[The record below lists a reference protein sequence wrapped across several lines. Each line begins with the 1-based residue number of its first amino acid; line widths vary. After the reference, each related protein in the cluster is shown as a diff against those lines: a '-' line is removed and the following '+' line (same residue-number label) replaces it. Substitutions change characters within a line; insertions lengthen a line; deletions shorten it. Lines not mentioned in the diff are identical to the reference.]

1 MLRADL
7 AEEISGK
14 FLHSY
19 IRTFPHIG
27 STCPGP
33 HPYAYRSGQKPGGVR
48 CRTSI
53 LLPGLE

>member
-48 CRTSI
+48 SRTSI
-53 LLPGLE
+53 LPPSL